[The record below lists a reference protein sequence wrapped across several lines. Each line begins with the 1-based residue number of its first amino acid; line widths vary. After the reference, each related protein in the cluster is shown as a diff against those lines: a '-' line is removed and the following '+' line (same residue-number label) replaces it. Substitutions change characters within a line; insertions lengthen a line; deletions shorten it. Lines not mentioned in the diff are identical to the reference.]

1 MNIKRAKQEIK
12 NCIEAYL
19 LKNERGEYVLP
30 AVRQRPLFLIGPPG
44 IGKTQIMEQVA
55 RECQVGLV
63 SYTITHHTRQSA
75 IGLPFIEKKQ
85 YGGREYAVTEYTMS
99 EIVASIYNQIEE
111 TGLKEGI
118 LFIDEINCVSET
130 LAPTMLQFLQCKT
143 FGNHRIP
150 EGFIIVTAGN
160 PPEYNKSVREFDIA
174 TLDRIRRIEV
184 EADFEVWKEYAADMA
199 VHPAVISYLEA
210 RKENFYRIESTV
222 SGKQFATPR
231 GWEDLARLMEV
242 YEKLGRKVDREA
254 VVQYIENP
262 GIARDFA
269 AYLELYYKYRT
280 DYQIDVLLSGKVPER
295 VYEKLSRAAFDER
308 LSVVNLILA
317 YLNGRFREAEDR
329 ETYLSVLL
337 EELKKFRDGQVPES
351 EQDKEETQKG
361 RENHSQTAGG
371 EKRASELLGFLS
383 EELDRN
389 TGWKKKAGFL
399 DRREEYTLLA
409 VSDRLRFYGSILEK
423 EELTGR
429 NEGFSRV
436 RELFSQERDSY
447 ESFCQET
454 LEMLERAFD
463 FLEAAFGDSQEMV
476 IFVTGLTT
484 GKSSVRFLQENEC
497 ERYYEYNRR
506 LLFENQENSLLER
519 LDSLSRQF
527 PLQ

>member
-12 NCIEAYL
+12 DCIEAYL

-242 YEKLGRKVDREA
+242 YEELGRKVDREA

-269 AYLELYYKYRT
+269 AYLELYDKYRT
-280 DYQIDVLLSGKVPER
+280 DYQMDVLLSGRVPER
-295 VYEKLSRAAFDER
+295 VYEKLARAAFDER

-329 ETYLSVLL
+329 ERYLSVLL
-337 EELKKFRDGQVPES
+337 EELKKFRDGQAPETEPDRTEAES
-351 EQDKEETQKG
+351 
-361 RENHSQTAGG
+361 RSQTAGN
-371 EKRASELLGFLS
+371 ERRASETLGFLS
-383 EELDRN
+383 EELDRR
-389 TGWKKKAGFL
+389 TGWKKRAGL
-399 DRREEYTLLA
+399 VDRREEYTLLS
-409 VSDRLRFYGSILEK
+409 VSDRLRSYGSILEQ
-423 EELTGR
+423 EEIAGR
-429 NEGFSRV
+429 EEGFLRV
-436 RELFSQERDSY
+436 RELFSEERDSY

-463 FLEAAFGDSQEMV
+463 FLEAAFGDSEEMV

-497 ERYYEYNRR
+497 KKYYEYNSL

-519 LDSLSRQF
+519 LDRLDR
-527 PLQ
+527 